1 MIDPSPADSFRA
13 GQVLSHTYE
22 VEGVLGRGG
31 TGEVYR
37 ARNLVEDRAVA
48 IKALRAELARDPG
61 FVDLM
66 KREVRK
72 MHGIAHDAVV
82 HYVGGSFLES
92 GHVILVMEFVDGP
105 SLGDVMLRRH
115 LDPRELLVVAHRV
128 AQGLVATHAEGIVH
142 RDLSPD
148 NIVLREGD
156 PGQAVIIDFGIAK
169 DTRPGARTVVGDA
182 FAGKYEYAPPEQLE
196 GRTDP
201 RSDLYAL
208 GASLL
213 AAWRGEVPLRDV
225 SPAEIMRRKQAP
237 LDTGGVPEPLR
248 GLIDWL
254 SAPDPARR
262 PGDAASVVARVEA
275 ALDDVRPRA
284 EDVGRRPRRRR
295 WLWASLPLGALAAA
309 VAAWGAGWI
318 GGPPVADPWILN
330 AVHVA
335 QGEARLEG
343 HVPDEEAAEMLQR
356 AFEEATG
363 REPQTN
369 LVRADGT
376 PTPAWP
382 EQVARL
388 LGTLGAAERWDLGL
402 EGMEGHVEGLVPD
415 VAGRDALVK
424 ALDRWAEETG
434 VALAHEVA
442 AGPEWLP
449 ASDVQAIL
457 DRIGTCGSLVQGVE
471 PDRVYAL
478 GDTLEVLGSVGR
490 PEEEEEIEEALAPEI
505 GDRHI
510 AMNLKELSEEA
521 CAVRAVLPRGLLDEH
536 QEGGSSGGET
546 SLSIWLGDGETGA
559 SNHNGIYTAGENPIA
574 DVLVRNDVE
583 GSLWVMIIDTTGQV
597 FHVLPTSER
606 PEHELQKI
614 GEVED
619 GVRRIRV
626 LYPSDERRR
635 DGTLPA
641 FEITS
646 DDWGRTEILAILTE
660 QPLFDI
666 HRPLNGESVNS
677 LIEALVAALD
687 GREDEIRGVATRI
700 IEARQ

>member
-22 VEGVLGRGG
+22 IEGVLGRGG

-37 ARNLVEDRAVA
+37 ARNLVEDRPVA
-48 IKALRAELARDPG
+48 IKALRAEFARDPG

-72 MHGIAHDAVV
+72 MHGIVHDAVV
-82 HYVGGSFLES
+82 RYVGGSFLES

-105 SLGDVMLRRH
+105 SLGDVMLRRQ
-115 LDPRELLVVAHRV
+115 LEARELLVVAHRV

-148 NIVLREGD
+148 NVILRDGD
-156 PGQAVIIDFGIAK
+156 PARAVIIDFGIAK

-196 GRTDP
+196 GRTDR
-201 RSDLYAL
+201 RSDFYAL

-213 AAWRGEVPLRDV
+213 AAWRGEVPFRDV
-225 SPAEIMRRKQAP
+225 PPAELLRRKQAP
-237 LDTGGVPEPLR
+237 LDTGAVPEPLK

-369 LVRADGT
+369 LVRAVGM

-388 LGTLGAAERWDLGL
+388 LGTLGAAERWNLGL
-402 EGMEGHVEGLVPD
+402 EGMEGHVEGLAPD
-415 VAGRDALVK
+415 VAGRDALVG
-424 ALDRWAEETG
+424 ALDRWTAETG
-434 VALAHEVA
+434 IDLTHDVA
-442 AGPEWLP
+442 AGPERLP
-449 ASDVQAIL
+449 EADVQVIL

-471 PDRVYAL
+471 PDHVYAL
-478 GDTLEVLGSVGR
+478 GETIAISGPVAEQGEASL
-490 PEEEEEIEEALAPEI
+490 IEQALTPAI
-505 GDRHI
+505 GDRNVETNVEVI
-510 AMNLKELSEEA
+510 GRVALSGPEDVA
-521 CAVRAVLPRGLLDEH
+521 ARTLRRGAGRDPLDLAGRWGDRTGKSFGRVPRGRETDR
-536 QEGGSSGGET
+536 GRPCACGSRGRSSGG
-546 SLSIWLGDGETGA
+546 
-559 SNHNGIYTAGENPIA
+559 IA
-574 DVLVRNDVE
+574 ECQPWR
-583 GSLWVMIIDTTGQV
+583 
-597 FHVLPTSER
+597 
-606 PEHELQKI
+606 LQH
-614 GEVED
+614 
-619 GVRRIRV
+619 
-626 LYPSDERRR
+626 
-635 DGTLPA
+635 PA
-641 FEITS
+641 FAAAARNRPPVP
-646 DDWGRTEILAILTE
+646 WGS
-660 QPLFDI
+660 
-666 HRPLNGESVNS
+666 HR
-677 LIEALVAALD
+677 
-687 GREDEIRGVATRI
+687 RGAPGPHF
-700 IEARQ
+700 AFAS